1 MTHDSAAS
9 GSPAAPADRPAGAS
23 PAGERFDLD
32 ALQPAGDIMRALRAS
47 AVGGVDVLSVDEVP
61 LPVVAHSDLL
71 IRVLAAGVNPIETK
85 TRAGKGLAPLV
96 DFPFVLGGEFAGVVV
111 RAPYELA
118 ELQPG
123 DEVWGMLLTP
133 HYQGSQAEFVSAPL
147 LTVSRKPESLGW
159 LEAGAVPLAALTA
172 WSAVVEAGRVH
183 SGQRVLVHAGAGG
196 VGHFAV
202 QLAHFYGAHVVA
214 TASERNHEW
223 LRELGADQ
231 VIDYRAER
239 FEDAID
245 EPVDVIVDLIG
256 NVADDTGT
264 RSLRVLRD
272 GGLVINVPTGSWPT
286 MHEEV
291 AAEGRELVATTLK
304 LSPDGRVLET
314 LAQLFDQGDLRTHI
328 DGVFRLDDAAAA
340 HSAVES
346 GRTRGKN
353 VFDLRPEA

>member
-1 MTHDSAAS
+1 MTSASDA
-9 GSPAAPADRPAGAS
+9 AAPATRPS
-23 PAGERFDLD
+23 PAGERFEL
-32 ALQPAGDIMRALRAS
+32 AELQPDGTAMRALR
-47 AVGGVDVLSVDEVP
+47 VREPGGIDRLSVDEVP
-61 LPVVAHSDLL
+61 LPVVANSDLL
-71 IRVLAAGVNPIETK
+71 IRVLASGVNPIETK
-85 TRAGKGLAPLV
+85 TRSGRGLAPLV

-123 DEVWGMLLTP
+123 DEVWGMLFSP
-133 HYQGSQAEFVSAPL
+133 HYQGAQAEYVSAPL
-147 LTVSRKPESLGW
+147 LSVSRKPASLGW

-172 WSAVVEAGRVH
+172 WAAVVEAGRVH

-202 QLAHFYGAHVVA
+202 QLAHFYGAHVIA

-223 LRELGADQ
+223 LRELGADE

-239 FEDAID
+239 FEDAIA
-245 EPVDVIVDLIG
+245 EPVDIVVDLIG

-291 AAEGRELVATTLK
+291 AAAGRGLVATTLK

-328 DGVFRLDDAAAA
+328 DGAYRLEDAAAA
-340 HSAVES
+340 HEAVEA
-346 GRTRGKN
+346 GRTRGKR
-353 VFDLRPEA
+353 VLDLRP